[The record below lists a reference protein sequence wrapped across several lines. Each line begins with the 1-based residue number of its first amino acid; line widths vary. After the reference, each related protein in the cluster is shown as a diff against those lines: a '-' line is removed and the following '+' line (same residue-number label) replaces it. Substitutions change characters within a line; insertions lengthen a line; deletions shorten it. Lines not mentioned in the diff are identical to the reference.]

1 MPILSLLERRGLP
14 KLTVH
19 LNNTQNN
26 KRKINLETTS
36 SLQRNKIKKLH

>member
-14 KLTVH
+14 KLVVH

-36 SLQRNKIKKLH
+36 SSQRNKIKKLS